1 MAKKTP
7 APEFKMP
14 ELKLPKFDLDALF
27 CVTKANLAVAHEAQT
42 VLADAAEAITRLQ
55 YGYAEELLA
64 GAKAALGA
72 KEPKEPQAA
81 LAEVQAAAG
90 KAVEV
95 TKQGVDL
102 SVAAQQKVVELVSQR
117 VKANVDELKAL
128 AA

>member
-1 MAKKTP
+1 MAKITL
-7 APEFKMP
+7 PEF
-14 ELKLPKFDLDALF
+14 KLPKFDLDALF
-27 CVTKANLAVAHEAQT
+27 GVTKANLAVAHEAQT

-55 YGYAEELLA
+55 YGYAEELVA
-64 GAKAALGA
+64 GA